1 MNPENTMLSE
11 SSQMQMVTQCVA
23 PLMGNVHDTDEHT
36 KSTDTESILAAWQG
50 QKGWW
55 GIRNDC

>member
-1 MNPENTMLSE
+1 MLSE

-36 KSTDTESILAAWQG
+36 KSTDIESILAAWQG